1 MGRMF
6 DSEAIVDGSE
16 VGSVVKPAQLP
27 PKRSANYEYPGEQAV
42 QHDARGDVTIS
53 NPIQR

>member
-1 MGRMF
+1 MF